1 MFTIAP
7 IAPIA
12 PQVTEYT
19 EGLAFEVAPVSTTT
33 DLQKRWDELPGESS
47 WCPGLCL
54 PFHGFKPC
62 HNGTRPGEY
71 TPALQ
76 CVDVVSVCVDRSDPE
91 DPTGGT
97 AVVRVNGAVL
107 LGPIALG
114 YTEDAVVVDTMAE
127 PNAIRIVEYAKRREE
142 AE

>member
-19 EGLAFEVAPVSTTT
+19 YGLAFGVAPVSTTT
-33 DLQKRWDELPGESS
+33 DLQQREGQLPGREPS

-54 PFHGFKPC
+54 PFHGMKPY
-62 HNGTRPGEY
+62 HNGTCPGKET

-76 CVDVVSVCVDRSDPE
+76 CGDVVSVCVDRSDPE

-107 LGPIALG
+107 LGPLALG
-114 YTEDAVVVDTMAE
+114 YTEDAVVVVSMAE
-127 PNAIRIVEYAKRREE
+127 PNAIRIVG
-142 AE
+142 

>member
-19 EGLAFEVAPVSTTT
+19 DYLAFGVAPVSTTT
-33 DLQKRWDELPGESS
+33 DLQQREDQLPGLSP

-54 PFHGFKPC
+54 PFHGLKPC
-62 HNGTRPGEY
+62 HNGTRPGKD

-76 CVDVVSVCVDRSDPE
+76 CGDVVSVCVDRSDPE

-114 YTEDAVVVDTMAE
+114 YTEDAVVVVTMAE
-127 PNAIRIVEYAKRREE
+127 PNAIRIVE
-142 AE
+142 

>member
-1 MFTIAP
+1 M
-7 IAPIA
+7 
-12 PQVTEYT
+12 
-19 EGLAFEVAPVSTTT
+19 STTT
-33 DLQKRWDELPGESS
+33 DLQKREGQVPGNSP

-54 PFHGFKPC
+54 PFHGRKLC
-62 HNGTRPGEY
+62 HNGTCPGQA

-76 CVDVVSVCVDRSDPE
+76 CGDVVSVCVDRSDPE

-114 YTEDAVVVDTMAE
+114 YTEDAVVVVSMRE
-127 PNAIRIVEYAKRREE
+127 HNAIRIVE
-142 AE
+142 

>member
-19 EGLAFEVAPVSTTT
+19 DYLAFGVAPVSTTT
-33 DLQKRWDELPGESS
+33 DLQQRRNELPGVSP

-54 PFHGFKPC
+54 PFHGTKPC
-62 HNGTRPGEY
+62 HNGTRPGQD

-97 AVVRVNGAVL
+97 AVVSVNGAVL
-107 LGPIALG
+107 VGPLALG
-114 YTEDAVVVDTMAE
+114 YTEDAAVVVSMEYA
-127 PNAIRIVEYAKRREE
+127 NAIRIVK
-142 AE
+142 

>member
-7 IAPIA
+7 IAPQA
-12 PQVTEYT
+12 TEYT
-19 EGLAFEVAPVSTTT
+19 NGLAFGVATVSTTT
-33 DLQKRWDELPGESS
+33 DLQKRQSQLPGGGS

-54 PFHGFKPC
+54 PFHGFKPY
-62 HNGTRPGEY
+62 HNGTYPGKEA

-76 CVDVVSVCVDRSDPE
+76 CGDVVRVCVDRSDPE

-114 YTEDAVVVDTMAE
+114 YTEDAVVVVTMYR
-127 PNAIRIVEYAKRREE
+127 PNAIRIVK
-142 AE
+142 